1 MGKMWFAVAVMTV
14 LIGFQTLAE
23 ARGGGGGGM
32 GGGGTGMTSFRSG
45 ADMGRGD
52 MLRTRQ
58 QDRLR
63 DCDLSGERIGEH
75 RGDQSGTRQRDRLRD
90 PSLHTGTET
99 TPDVIAEAPA
109 E

>member
-14 LIGFQTLAE
+14 LIGSQTLAE

-32 GGGGTGMTSFRSG
+32 GGGGTGMASFRNG
-45 ADMGRGD
+45 ADMGRGE
-52 MLRTRQ
+52 MVRTREQ
-58 QDRLR
+58 LRLR
-63 DCDLSGERIGEH
+63 DCDLSGERAGSQS
-75 RGDQSGTRQRDRLRD
+75 GDQLGTQQRDRLRD

-99 TPDVIAEAPA
+99 TPDVVAEGPA